1 MNKLPKDVS
10 IYSVAPSISNLEPLT
25 LPLAFTTP
33 ATSNLPN
40 EPVEVAEPLTF
51 PGANIAPLS
60 ITRPLASTI
69 LPNEPVLVELPLITL
84 LAPVVII
91 LPVAVKSSYVIS
103 PVKVV
108 DPLTISEPVT
118 VKSYALI

>member
-1 MNKLPKDVS
+1 MNKLPKDLS

-40 EPVEVAEPLTF
+40 EPV
-51 PGANIAPLS
+51 
-60 ITRPLASTI
+60 
-69 LPNEPVLVELPLITL
+69 LVTEPLITL

-91 LPVAVKSSYVIS
+91 LPVAVTFPKVTL
-103 PVKVV
+103 PVPSNKAPLASAVV
-108 DPLTISEPVT
+108 TLVEN
-118 VKSYALI
+118 